1 MIVARVM
8 FNMTRERIA
17 RVKLNYTRIYLSDA
31 RVEIK
36 VAKIS
41 LLWLDRCTRLKV
53 YSYGKG

>member
-41 LLWLDRCTRLKV
+41 SLWLDRCTRLKV
-53 YSYGKG
+53 YS